1 MLKIF
6 LVLAIVFAFK
16 AITTNKLR
24 VSIIT
29 MGIFS
34 LISSFCYL
42 LYSAPDVA
50 IAEAVMGCTLST
62 ILYLVAFQKYK
73 IFSIYY
79 IVKNNNGTYI
89 NNEIKRRTEIES
101 IIEKFCKNKEL
112 EPHVIYTS
120 EDVEHIKSAHEYD
133 LIVVQDGKDL
143 TLFGREDNYLLEGL
157 EDHICFECDAN
168 LHFEIEGIL
177 EEEVFEEEIL

>member
-6 LVLAIVFAFK
+6 LILAVVFAFK
-16 AITTNKLR
+16 AINTNKLR

-79 IVKNNNGTYI
+79 IVVNSNGLDMI
-89 NNEIKRRTEIES
+89 SDVKRRTEIVG
-101 IIEKFCKNKEL
+101 IVEKFCKDKEL

-120 EDVEHIKSAHEYD
+120 ENVEHIKSEHDYD
-133 LIVVQDGKDL
+133 LIVVQDEKDL
-143 TLFGREDNYLLEGL
+143 TLFGRGDNYLLEGL
-157 EDHICFECDAN
+157 EEYICLKCDAN
-168 LHFEIEGIL
+168 LHFEIEEIL
-177 EEEVFEEEIL
+177 EEDVFEEESL

>member
-6 LVLAIVFAFK
+6 LILAIVFAFK
-16 AITTNKLR
+16 AINTNKLR

-79 IVKNNNGTYI
+79 IVVNR
-89 NNEIKRRTEIES
+89 NELYMNYDVKRRTEIVG
-101 IIEKFCKNKEL
+101 IVEKFCKDKEL

-120 EDVEHIKSAHEYD
+120 ENVEHVKSEHDYD
-133 LIVVQDGKDL
+133 LIVVQEGKDL

-157 EDHICFECDAN
+157 EEYICFKCEAN
-168 LHFEIEGIL
+168 LHLEIEKIL
-177 EEEVFEEEIL
+177 EADVFEEEIL